1 LIEERGARRYRSPLF
16 DRKIGFVIKEL
27 TVRKANIIIGLILL
41 GVSGFYYF
49 STKGLPPPT
58 KTENLGAAFF
68 PTLLASLLAILA
80 LLLIVNSLSFRRA
93 SDQEEEKSAVA
104 GGERLEEDSFS
115 AEGISY
121 KFLFGTAVLCVLYAI
136 LLPVIGYLIST
147 PLFLISL
154 IRLLRKGKWV
164 LNVTISILLTASLYL
179 LFARALSVSLPPGIL
194 LD

>member
-1 LIEERGARRYRSPLF
+1 LRHSLFGARS
-16 DRKIGFVIKEL
+16 GFVTKEL
-27 TVRKANIIIGLILL
+27 TVRKTNIVIGFILL

-68 PTLLASLLAILA
+68 PTLLATILAILA
-80 LLLIVNSLSFRRA
+80 LLLIVNSLSFRR
-93 SDQEEEKSAVA
+93 SPDQGEEKAAVA

-121 KFLFGTAVLCVLYAI
+121 KFLLGTAALCVLYAI
-136 LLPVIGYLIST
+136 FLPILGYLIST
-147 PLFLISL
+147 PLFLISF

-164 LNVTISILLTASLYL
+164 LNVTISVILTACLYL
-179 LFARALSVSLPPGIL
+179 LFARALSVSLPPGIF